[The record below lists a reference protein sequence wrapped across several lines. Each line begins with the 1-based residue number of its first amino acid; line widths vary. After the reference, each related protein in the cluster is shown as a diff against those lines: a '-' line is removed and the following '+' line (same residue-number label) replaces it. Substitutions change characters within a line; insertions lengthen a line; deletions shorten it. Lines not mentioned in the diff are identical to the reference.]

1 MKKKKK
7 DVREG
12 VAKESGAK
20 RTTATMLW
28 GAAAMA
34 LGFFAFASVVGYH
47 PDDPNLFMS
56 NRVAG
61 HGTQNPCGWLGANVA
76 YHLVSLYGLT
86 GWILPLLPVAWG
98 VHVLARRRFA
108 QQWRV
113 LSGAAL
119 FILGLCSLFGVMSY
133 GGGWLH
139 DAVAGLAVPAGSG
152 RAGGLLGALSA
163 EYMVA
168 FAGALGSYFLI
179 GGILFLSLV
188 LISERLVDWMLS
200 AIGRWALALMRRA
213 LGSRAAGGLSGDG
226 GSEDMAPA
234 IAGAGASGSSGSA
247 RFVPEPEAAVAPAR
261 RDREKVPSVRA
272 TFGQPEAELRKGRAA
287 APADAPASAPAPL
300 IKIARVTEPAAAPS
314 PAAEAEREKR
324 EIAALLAR
332 ANTPAEGTV
341 RPDKIERKKPEPA
354 AAAAAAI
361 AASKVEAA
369 PPKPDKEERKSAA
382 AAAAVAASGPARESA
397 RPAAARGAEAASGAE
412 AEGAKA
418 AAEAPEPIVRQMA
431 DAVNTPARVMKD
443 PPAPKPSA
451 RPQPPAAAKVS
462 QRAPAKPAL
471 AEIDYKLPEV
481 DLLDRVESQAQVTN
495 EVLARR
501 GQVVT
506 DTLKEFKIQTRLVS
520 IDRGP
525 AVTIYELELAPGIRV
540 QRVMELADNL
550 AMAMKAPNVRIIAP
564 IPGKDS
570 IGIEVPNT
578 EREVVRLRPLLES
591 KEFRARAKDMAV
603 PVVMG
608 RDAAGAIL
616 MEDLARM
623 PHLLVAGATGS
634 GKSVCLNSFISTIL
648 MTKSP
653 ADVRMLMVDPK
664 MVEMACYRGIP
675 HLVAPVVT
683 DMKRAVGVFEW
694 ALRKMD
700 ERYAMLSEVG
710 VRDIARFNRMPVDE
724 RAAKAEAAGDEEPE
738 RFREQM
744 PYLVLIIDE
753 LADLMM
759 LAGKEI
765 EMAITRLAQKSRGV
779 GIHIILATQRPSVDV
794 VTGLIKANM
803 PARVAFQVSSKV
815 DSRTIID
822 QNGAEKLMGMGD
834 MLYLPPTSAALVR
847 AKGTYVSDDE
857 VNRIVE
863 WSKRQAEPEFA
874 PDLESTL
881 SGEGGGSGEGNT
893 ADFRDDLYD
902 EAVRVVLETQ
912 RGSVSLLQRRLG
924 TGYTRAAKL
933 IDMMAERGI
942 LGPYRGSKPRD
953 ILVTLEQWEAG
964 LGNAPGAAP
973 ARGGMAGQRA
983 DERGPR
989 GAASDDAGEEPP
1001 EPEAADV
1008 DAGAEEEEGAEL
1020 ATSESQRL
1028 A

>member
-1 MKKKKK
+1 MKKKKQQK
-7 DVREG
+7 DGGE
-12 VAKESGAK
+12 KEPSTQ
-20 RTTATMLW
+20 RTAATMIW

-47 PDDPNLFMS
+47 AYDRNIFAPSHIPG
-56 NRVAG
+56 AG
-61 HGTQNPCGWLGANVA
+61 IQNPCGWLGANLA
-76 YHLVSLYGLT
+76 YHLVSIYGLAA
-86 GWILPLLPVAWG
+86 WALPVLPIAWG
-98 VHVLARRRFA
+98 VRVLARRRVDHP
-108 QQWRV
+108 WRGLAGATLFV
-113 LSGAAL
+113 LAL
-119 FILGLCSLFGVMSY
+119 TSMFGVMSH
-133 GGGWLH
+133 GGGWLYESV
-139 DAVAGLAVPAGSG
+139 DGLNIPSMAGDG
-152 RAGGLLGALSA
+152 RAGGMLGILTSNH
-163 EYMVA
+163 MIA
-168 FAGALGSYFLI
+168 FAGKLGSYFLI
-179 GGILFLSLV
+179 GGLLFLGLV
-188 LISERLVDWMLS
+188 LLAERLVDWLLS
-200 AIGRWALALMRRA
+200 AIGRWAVALVRRA
-213 LGSRAAGGLSGDG
+213 SGGRWLRGLAGDG
-226 GSEDMAPA
+226 EGMAPA
-234 IAGAGASGSSGSA
+234 MAGAGASGSSGSGRYVNEPDA
-247 RFVPEPEAAVAPAR
+247 RDPARDAARVSARDSVRAEAARAER
-261 RDREKVPSVRA
+261 NPSVRA
-272 TFGQPEAELRKGRAA
+272 TFGQPEADLKKARAA
-287 APADAPASAPAPL
+287 APAAEPTPL
-300 IKIARVTEPAAAPS
+300 IKIARVTEPMAAATA
-314 PAAEAEREKR
+314 PAVEAEREKR

-332 ANTPAEGTV
+332 ANAPAEGAV
-341 RPDKIERKKPEPA
+341 KPDRVEKKKPEPPA
-354 AAAAAAI
+354 AAAVAI
-361 AASKVEAA
+361 ARSKPDEAPA
-369 PPKPDKEERKSAA
+369 PKPDKEEKKPAA
-382 AAAAVAASGPARESA
+382 AATQA
-397 RPAAARGAEAASGAE
+397 AEAASAGDE
-412 AEGAKA
+412 KEPDP
-418 AAEAPEPIVRQMA
+418 APVIRQMVE
-431 DAVNTPARVMKD
+431 AVNTPTKNAK
-443 PPAPKPSA
+443 A
-451 RPQPPAAAKVS
+451 PAAGAKPARLAAAS
-462 QRAPAKPAL
+462 GRAQGAPATPAKPAL
-471 AEIDYKLPEV
+471 SQIDYKLPEV
-481 DLLDRVESQAQVTN
+481 ELLDKVESQAQVTN

-591 KEFRARAKDMAV
+591 KEFRGRAKDMAV

-653 ADVRMLMVDPK
+653 NDVRMLMVDPK

-700 ERYAMLSEVG
+700 ERYAMLSQVG
-710 VRDIARFNRMPVDE
+710 CRDIARYNRMPAAE
-724 RAAKAEAAGDEEPE
+724 RVQKAEAAGEEEPG
-738 RFREQM
+738 RFGEQL

-953 ILVTLEQWEAG
+953 ILVTLEQWEQG
-964 LGNAPGAAP
+964 LGNDPAAAP
-973 ARGGMAGQRA
+973 ARSGMAGQRA

-989 GAASDDAGEEPP
+989 MAASDDAGEEPP
-1001 EPEAADV
+1001 ETDDYDADES
-1008 DAGAEEEEGAEL
+1008 GEEEEGAEM
-1020 ATSESQRL
+1020 AASESQRL